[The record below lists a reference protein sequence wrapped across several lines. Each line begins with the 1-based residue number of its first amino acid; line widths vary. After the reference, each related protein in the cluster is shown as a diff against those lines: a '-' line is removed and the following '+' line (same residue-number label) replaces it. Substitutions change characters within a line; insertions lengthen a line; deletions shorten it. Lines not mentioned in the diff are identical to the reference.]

1 MAARMKNLND
11 NQLIA
16 VEAFIARVKQKYTL
30 AEAIAFGSAVLGWA
44 EEGSDLD
51 ILIVTENKLN
61 HRDRHSIQNMST
73 EINWEY
79 DTNISPTIV
88 DKENWE
94 HGLYSILLI
103 KDEVDRDG
111 VSVC

>member
-1 MAARMKNLND
+1 MTARIKNLND

-30 AEAIAFGSAVLGWA
+30 AEAIAFGSAVLGKDD
-44 EEGSDLD
+44 EGSDLD
-51 ILIVTENKLN
+51 ILIVTEDKLN
-61 HRDRHSIQNMST
+61 HRDRHSIQNIST

-94 HGLYSILLI
+94 HGLYSVLLI

-111 VSVC
+111 ASIY

>member
-1 MAARMKNLND
+1 MVARTKNLND

-16 VEAFIARVKQKYTL
+16 VEAFIARVKQKYILT
-30 AEAIAFGSAVLGWA
+30 EAIAFGSAVLGRA

-73 EINWEY
+73 ETNWEY

-88 DKENWE
+88 DKDNWE
-94 HGLYSILLI
+94 HGMYSILLI
-103 KDEVDRDG
+103 KDEVYRYG
-111 VSVC
+111 VTL